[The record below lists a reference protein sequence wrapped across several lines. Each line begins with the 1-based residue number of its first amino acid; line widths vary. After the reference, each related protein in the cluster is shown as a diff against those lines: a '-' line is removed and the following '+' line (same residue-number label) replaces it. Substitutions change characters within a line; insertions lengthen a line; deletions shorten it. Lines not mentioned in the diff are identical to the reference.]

1 MMNTRDGMTS
11 SKGLGLIL
19 KAAAFAAWK
28 HRDQRRKDADA
39 SPYIN
44 HPLALAEVL
53 SSEGKVSDPVVLA
66 AALLHDTL
74 EDTETTVEEL
84 TGAFGRQVAGIVEE
98 VTDTK
103 WLKKGTRKRLQV
115 SRAGRSSSAAK
126 PVKLADK
133 ICNLRD
139 ILASPPAGWSI
150 ERKREYFDW
159 AKSVIDRVRGA
170 NARLEKRF
178 DQLYGMR
185 P

>member
-1 MMNTRDGMTS
+1 VTSESPTNTVRV
-11 SKGLGLIL
+11 
-19 KAAAFAAWK
+19 AA
-28 HRDQRRKDADA
+28 
-39 SPYIN
+39 
-44 HPLALAEVL
+44 
-53 SSEGKVSDPVVLA
+53 
-66 AALLHDTL
+66 
-74 EDTETTVEEL
+74 
-84 TGAFGRQVAGIVEE
+84 IVEE

-103 WLKKGTRKRLQV
+103 WLKKGTRRRLQV

-126 PVKLADK
+126 LVKLTDK

-139 ILASPPAGWSI
+139 LLAPPPAGGSI

-159 AKSVIDRVRGA
+159 AKSVIDRVCGA

>member
-1 MMNTRDGMTS
+1 MSTNGNAATT
-11 SKGLGLIL
+11 KGTGLVL
-19 KAAAFAAWK
+19 KAAAFAARK
-28 HRDQRRKDADA
+28 HREQRRKDADA

-53 SSEGKVSDPVVLA
+53 SSEGKVTDPVVLA

-84 TGAFGRQVAGIVEE
+84 TGAFGRRVAVIVEE

-115 SRAGRSSSAAK
+115 SRAGRSSKSAK
-126 PVKLADK
+126 LVKLADK

-139 ILASPPAGWSI
+139 ILASPPADWSV

-170 NARLEKRF
+170 NARLERRF
-178 DQLYGMR
+178 DQLYAMR